1 MSSTI
6 KEVSKL
12 HKQMRNENNDSD
24 SEFSDSDSDSVSDT
38 SESEISE
45 KQFHST
51 TPKKVS
57 NVSNVEL
64 LNRKETMLYMFTR
77 FENLQNLC
85 NDYKFKNHIL
95 KCRIK
100 DEEKRKHLINLEY
113 SNVIIDKK
121 ELIENLSQLKKIVYI
136 LCFTNFGTLVF
147 LFLLFPNQL

>member
-12 HKQMRNENNDSD
+12 HKQMLNESSD
-24 SEFSDSDSDSVSDT
+24 SEFSDTESISSDS
-38 SESEISE
+38 SEISE
-45 KQFHST
+45 KQFHSS

-57 NVSNVEL
+57 NVSSVEL

-113 SNVIIDKK
+113 SNLILDKK
-121 ELIENLSQLKKIVYI
+121 ELVENLSQLKKIVYI
-136 LCFTNFGTLVF
+136 LCFTNFGTLLF
-147 LFLLFPNQL
+147 LFLIYF

>member
-51 TPKKVS
+51 TPKKVSNVS

-113 SNVIIDKK
+113 SNVILDKK

-136 LCFTNFGTLVF
+136 LCFTNFGTLLF
-147 LFLLFPNQL
+147 LFLMF

>member
-24 SEFSDSDSDSVSDT
+24 SEFSDSDSVSDT

-51 TPKKVS
+51 TPKKVSNVS

-100 DEEKRKHLINLEY
+100 DEEKRKLLINLEY
-113 SNVIIDKK
+113 SNVILDKK

-136 LCFTNFGTLVF
+136 LCFTNFGTLLF
-147 LFLLFPNQL
+147 LFLMF